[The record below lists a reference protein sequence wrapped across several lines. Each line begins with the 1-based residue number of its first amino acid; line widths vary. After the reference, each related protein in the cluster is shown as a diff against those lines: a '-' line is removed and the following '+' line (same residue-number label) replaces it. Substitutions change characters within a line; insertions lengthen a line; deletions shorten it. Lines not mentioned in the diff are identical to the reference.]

1 MDKRINMKTKIE
13 LLKEERNTL
22 CEKIDSVNN
31 EIKELD
37 KKVKQE
43 LSDMDLV
50 KGLVEYIRFKEYPT
64 EVYSVFSIDRGDRDQ
79 FRGIQLKVVYDYGY
93 TDVVGLT
100 KEQFEELRKLLWED

>member
-1 MDKRINMKTKIE
+1 MDKRIDMKTKIE

-22 CEKIDSVNN
+22 CENIDSLNN

-50 KGLVEYIRFKEYPT
+50 KGLVEYIRFKKYPT
-64 EVYSVFSIDRGDRDQ
+64 EVYGVFSIDPGDRDQ
-79 FRGIQLKVVYDYGY
+79 FRGIQLKVVYDYWY

-100 KEQFEELRKLLWED
+100 KEQFEELRNLLDE